1 MLILWR
7 KLFVILHI
15 GKTKPFVEIPGCGKW
30 AGRSA
35 SRVWVNQWE
44 KCTMEIMT
52 KVRHEGKNVVDGKK
66 MNTIN

>member
-1 MLILWR
+1 LWR

-30 AGRSA
+30 TGGPA

-44 KCTMEIMT
+44 KCTKEIMT
-52 KVRHEGKNVVDGKK
+52 RVRYKGKNVVGRKK
-66 MNTIN
+66 VNGIN